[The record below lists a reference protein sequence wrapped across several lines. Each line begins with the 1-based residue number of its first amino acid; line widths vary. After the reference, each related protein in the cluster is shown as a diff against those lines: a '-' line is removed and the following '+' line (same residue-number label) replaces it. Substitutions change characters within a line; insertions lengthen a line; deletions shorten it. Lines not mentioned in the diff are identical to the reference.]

1 MQKQV
6 HGVDRG
12 GGGGRVSL
20 ELDGQ
25 SSGHGVQ
32 QVLEDYAP
40 GPGGGRAVRAQDVLP
55 GVPGLAGP
63 TVPLKTL
70 GPGGSWEAQVAQDL
84 AGQVGHVAHM
94 VDGFPSHGEVE
105 SPAAAGPGTTLE

>member
-12 GGGGRVSL
+12 GGGCRVSL

-32 QVLEDYAP
+32 QVLEDHAL
-40 GPGGGRAVRAQDVLP
+40 GPRGGRAVRAQDVLP

-63 TVPLKTL
+63 TVPLQTL
-70 GPGGSWEAQVAQDL
+70 RSGGSWEAQIAQDS
-84 AGQVGHVAHM
+84 AGHVGHVAHV
-94 VDGFPSHGEVE
+94 VDGLPGHGQVE

>member
-1 MQKQV
+1 MKKQV
-6 HGVDRG
+6 HRVDRC

-32 QVLEDYAP
+32 QVLEDHAP
-40 GPGGGRAVRAQDVLP
+40 GPGGRRAVRAQGGLT

-63 TVPLKTL
+63 TVPLQTL
-70 GPGGSWEAQVAQDL
+70 RPGGSWEAQIAQDSAGHGGLVAQ
-84 AGQVGHVAHM
+84 V
-94 VDGFPSHGEVE
+94 VDGFPSLGQVE
-105 SPAAAGPGTTLE
+105 APAAAGPGTTLE

>member
-1 MQKQV
+1 MEKQV
-6 HGVDRG
+6 HGVDAC

-32 QVLEDYAP
+32 QVLEDHAP
-40 GPGGGRAVRAQDVLP
+40 GPGGGRAVGAQGVFP

-63 TVPLKTL
+63 TVPLQTL

-84 AGQVGHVAHM
+84 AGHVGHVAHM
-94 VDGFPSHGEVE
+94 VDGLPGHGEVE